1 MDADGLHKD
10 EKDTMSL
17 QSILRESVARGASD
31 LHIIAGLS
39 PVMRKVGELIDMKD
53 YKILMP
59 DDTMHLCYS
68 VMTDSQRHRFEAELE
83 LDFSFGISGLA
94 RFRGNISFQR
104 GSVAGAFRTIPTN
117 IPPFEELGIPQ
128 VVQNFA
134 NLPKGMVLVTGPTG
148 SGKSTT
154 LASIINKINHTKNA
168 HIITIEDPI
177 EFMYKHDKCVI
188 NQREVGTDTHSF
200 SEALKRSLR
209 QDPDIMLV
217 GEMRDLETIRMAL
230 RAAETGHLVFATL
243 HTNSAAQTVNRIIN
257 VFSADEQSQVRTELS
272 LVLEGVISQTL
283 LKKIEG
289 ADRVMAME
297 ILVMNDAIRNLIR
310 EDKIHQIYATM
321 QMGQTKY
328 DMKTMNQSL
337 FELYRKRKVN
347 LEQIINASAK
357 KEELDRM
364 IKRRV

>member
-1 MDADGLHKD
+1 MDADALHKD
-10 EKDTMSL
+10 KLSTMSL
-17 QSILRESVARGASD
+17 QHILREGVSEGASD
-31 LHIIAGLS
+31 IHIVAGL
-39 PVMRKVGELIDMKD
+39 PPIMRKVGELTDVKG
-53 YKILMP
+53 YKVLMP
-59 DDTMHLCYS
+59 NDTMHLCYS
-68 VMTDSQRHRFEAELE
+68 VMTDSERHRFESELE

-104 GSVAGAFRTIPTN
+104 GSIAGAFRTIPTN

-134 NLPKGMVLVTGPTG
+134 DLPKGMVLVTGPTG

-154 LASIINKINHTKNA
+154 LASIINKINHTKSA
-168 HIITIEDPI
+168 HIVTIEDPI
-177 EFMYKHDKCVI
+177 EFMYTHDKCVI
-188 NQREVGTDTHSF
+188 NQREVGTDTRSF

-209 QDPDIMLV
+209 QDPDIILI

-243 HTNSAAQTVNRIIN
+243 HTNSASQTVNRIIN

-272 LVLEGVISQTL
+272 LVLEGVISQAL
-283 LKKIEG
+283 LRKMDG
-289 ADRVMAME
+289 SGRVMAME
-297 ILVMNDAIRNLIR
+297 ILIMNDAIRNLIR

-337 FELYRKRKVN
+337 FELYRKRKMS
-347 LEQIINASAK
+347 LEQIMAASDK

-364 IKRRV
+364 IKRRH

>member
-1 MDADGLHKD
+1 MNTDDLHK
-10 EKDTMSL
+10 KDMKTMSL
-17 QSILRESVARGASD
+17 QNILRVGVAEGASD
-31 LHIIAGLS
+31 LHIVAGL
-39 PVMRKVGELIDMKD
+39 PPIIRKTGELIAVEG
-53 YKILMP
+53 YKKLMP

-68 VMTDSQRHRFEAELE
+68 VMTDNQRHRFETDLE

-104 GSVAGAFRTIPTN
+104 GSIAGAFRTIPTS
-117 IPPFEELGIPQ
+117 IPPFEELGIPN

-134 NLPKGMVLVTGPTG
+134 DLPKGMILVTGPTG

-154 LASIINKINHTKNA
+154 LASIINKINHTERA
-168 HIITIEDPI
+168 HVITIEDPI
-177 EFMYKHDKCVI
+177 EFMYTHDKCVI
-188 NQREVGTDTHSF
+188 NQREVGTDTLSF

-209 QDPDIMLV
+209 QDPDIILI

-243 HTNSAAQTVNRIIN
+243 HTNSAAQTINRIIN

-272 LVLEGVISQTL
+272 LVLEGIVSQTL
-283 LKKIEG
+283 LKKIDNSG
-289 ADRVMAME
+289 RVMAME

-321 QMGQTKY
+321 QMGQAKY

-337 FELYRKRKVN
+337 YELYKKRKVTT
-347 LEQIINASAK
+347 EQIVAASGK
-357 KEELDRM
+357 KEELEKM
-364 IKRRV
+364 IRRRV